1 MKVLGQYKGVCR
13 DTLVGGLDDNQ
24 VHTASRENG
33 INVITYR
40 RNLQSCMYILP
51 INIIICNRSYAKNR
65 YILFYSFYG
74 TTFLVLFY
82 SITNYLPTL

>member
-24 VHTASRENG
+24 VHTATRENG

-40 RNLQSCMYILP
+40 RNLLSCLYNHI
-51 INIIICNRSYAKNR
+51 
-65 YILFYSFYG
+65 
-74 TTFLVLFY
+74 
-82 SITNYLPTL
+82 

>member
-33 INVITYR
+33 INIITYR
-40 RNLQSCMYILP
+40 RNLLSCMSIL
-51 INIIICNRSYAKNR
+51 INNSRFLIRS
-65 YILFYSFYG
+65 L
-74 TTFLVLFY
+74 
-82 SITNYLPTL
+82 